1 MMYGT
6 RSVNYYSYARRPTKL
21 LILYEPTSSGTD
33 HELPKRGDRFLA
45 IKHFYFLKHDP
56 RPQS

>member
-33 HELPKRGDRFLA
+33 HKLPKRGDRFLA
-45 IKHFYFLKHDP
+45 IKHFYFLKLDP